1 MSGLIGTSTT
11 GTPMQLSSIQISP
24 RPGPDLDAYLPAM
37 TYRDLDLALRQV
49 AVGERHH
56 RMIPY
61 LVSALQEQ
69 SRFLTGQLAMF
80 EILRSANC
88 LADVGPPQTLDG

>member
-1 MSGLIGTSTT
+1 
-11 GTPMQLSSIQISP
+11 MQLISIQPSP
-24 RPGPDLDAYLPAM
+24 HQGHDLDALLPTM
-37 TYRDLDLALRQV
+37 TYRDLELALGQV
-49 AVGERHH
+49 SVGDRHR

-69 SRFLTGQLAMF
+69 SKFLTGQMVMF

-88 LADVGPPQTLDG
+88 LADVGPPQILDG

>member
-1 MSGLIGTSTT
+1 
-11 GTPMQLSSIQISP
+11 MQLSSVHQTTHQ
-24 RPGPDLDAYLPAM
+24 GPDLDALLPAM
-37 TYRDLDLALRQV
+37 SYRDLELALHQV
-49 AVGERHH
+49 TVGDRHR

-69 SRFLTGQLAMF
+69 SPFLTAQLVMF

-88 LADVGPPQTLDG
+88 LADVGPPQILDG

>member
-1 MSGLIGTSTT
+1 MQVSSYQP
-11 GTPMQLSSIQISP
+11 TPH
-24 RPGPDLDAYLPAM
+24 PGPDLDALLPAM
-37 TYRDLDLALRQV
+37 TYRDLELALGQV
-49 AVGERHH
+49 TIGDRHR

-69 SRFLTGQLAMF
+69 SKFLTGQLVMF

-88 LADVGPPQTLDG
+88 LADVGPPQKLDG

>member
-1 MSGLIGTSTT
+1 
-11 GTPMQLSSIQISP
+11 MQLSSIHEPTPLGS
-24 RPGPDLDAYLPAM
+24 DLDAFLPAM
-37 TYRDLDLALRQV
+37 TYRDLELALGQV
-49 AVGERHH
+49 TVGDRHR

-69 SRFLTGQLAMF
+69 SRFLTGQLVMF

-88 LADVGPPQTLDG
+88 LADVGPPQIMDG